1 MINRCSLSPKFV
13 SVLNKLQKLF
23 ESITVLAALLEQHR
37 ELVKCGDLSNSKKK
51 LCSSILNDRI
61 EKDDDQNVHMLKI
74 G

>member
-1 MINRCSLSPKFV
+1 MINRCSLSPKFA

-37 ELVKCGDLSNSKKK
+37 ELVKCGELSNSKKRLK
-51 LCSSILNDRI
+51 RI